1 MVRHNQKYMSFF
13 DRRRYITICLLSAAL
28 TTLSGPGAQA
38 QKVEAQVHVLDNGVK
53 FLLVPR
59 EGDPNVSA
67 GWVAKVGSV
76 NERPGLTGVAHLF
89 EHMMFKGT
97 HTIGT
102 KDIDRDLEI
111 IRQLDALRAQ
121 IRDEEETLIEK
132 HRRGLIDNPKDPA
145 SRSQKHNQ
153 LLGEFGRL
161 LTEQRELI
169 IKDQFDR
176 IYTLQGA
183 SGMNAFTSND
193 LTLYMINVP
202 ANKLELWFWMESDRL
217 SNPVFR
223 EFYSER
229 DVVQEERRLRV
240 ESRPTGKLDEQF
252 ETLFWQSS
260 PYHWPVIGWQSDL
273 DGLTR
278 DEALEF
284 FGTYYAPNNLTV
296 ALVGDFDSEQAV
308 SWAEKYFGRLK
319 RGESEPEPV
328 RTWEIEQQAE
338 TRMTGYA
345 DTRPT
350 VRVRYHTVADAHR
363 EEPALLVLSSLL
375 NGRTGRLYK
384 SLVLDQRVATN
395 AGASVNGMKYD
406 GYFELS
412 GIAAE
417 GHTPEEVEQALYQE
431 MKVLQEQLVGDRELR
446 KVKNQQLAGDFRR
459 LRSKTNLMI
468 QLLIYEALG
477 DWENINKFSERI
489 QAVTA
494 EDVRAVARKYFKLE
508 NRNVGIYY
516 TKEGASGRRGRGGPR
531 PGGRP
536 GPGGGP

>member
-1 MVRHNQKYMSFF
+1 MVRHNQKDMSFF

-28 TTLSGPGAQA
+28 TALSGPGAQA

-417 GHTPEEVEQALYQE
+417 GHTPEAVEQALYQE
-431 MKVLQEQLVGDRELR
+431 MKVLQEQPVGDRELR

-494 EDVRAVARKYFKLE
+494 EDVRAVARKYFKPE
-508 NRNVGIYY
+508 NRNVGVYY
-516 TKEGASGRRGRGGPR
+516 TKEGAEGRRGRGGPR
-531 PGGRP
+531 AGGRP
-536 GPGGGP
+536 GPGGRQ